1 MALIVAFTAARIM
14 EFTGMLIVGIDIDE
28 WKKRVKIK
36 PKKTTKD
43 IEYNIEVNM
52 QKIKNMSKKAII
64 NWLKDDECMKGKQDS
79 VRYEQI
85 KKKKMSSQTCIK
97 SFWKVIDKV
106 GIDQQYGSA
115 TVHHATMT
123 KQRKYGATQDE
134 VNTFIRHVPATNMVN
149 LYFKSDGRD
158 MSTLLLSGGDFRGL
172 NGINDTISRM
182 YEFVIE
188 NQLL

>member
-64 NWLKDDECMKGKQDS
+64 NWLKDDECMKGK
-79 VRYEQI
+79 
-85 KKKKMSSQTCIK
+85 
-97 SFWKVIDKV
+97 
-106 GIDQQYGSA
+106 
-115 TVHHATMT
+115 
-123 KQRKYGATQDE
+123 
-134 VNTFIRHVPATNMVN
+134 
-149 LYFKSDGRD
+149 
-158 MSTLLLSGGDFRGL
+158 
-172 NGINDTISRM
+172 
-182 YEFVIE
+182 
-188 NQLL
+188 